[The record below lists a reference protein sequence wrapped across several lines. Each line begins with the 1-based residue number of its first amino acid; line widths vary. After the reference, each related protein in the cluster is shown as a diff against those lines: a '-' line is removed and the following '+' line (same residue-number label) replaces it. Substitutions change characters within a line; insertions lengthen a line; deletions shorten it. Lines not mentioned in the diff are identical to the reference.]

1 MNRFDIRTIASASV
15 ALLFFVASYA
25 GAVAQ
30 ETFPS
35 EKLEIVSNSGKT
47 HAFTVEV
54 ASSEGQRQQGLM
66 FRKSMGEDRGM
77 LFDFKEDRDVMMW
90 MKNTFIPLDMLFIS
104 KAGKITHIHPN
115 AVPHSEDIISSNGQ
129 VRYVLELN
137 GGAAKKLGLAVG
149 DTVKAAQIK

>member
-1 MNRFDIRTIASASV
+1 MNRFDIRTVVSAFV
-15 ALLFFVASYA
+15 ALLFVTSYA

-35 EKLEIVSNSGKT
+35 EKLEIVNTSGKT

-54 ASSEGQRQQGLM
+54 ASSDGQRQQGLM

-149 DTVKAAQIK
+149 DAVKAAQIK

>member
-1 MNRFDIRTIASASV
+1 
-15 ALLFFVASYA
+15 
-25 GAVAQ
+25 
-30 ETFPS
+30 
-35 EKLEIVSNSGKT
+35 
-47 HAFTVEV
+47 
-54 ASSEGQRQQGLM
+54 
-66 FRKSMGEDRGM
+66 
-77 LFDFKEDRDVMMW
+77 
-90 MKNTFIPLDMLFIS
+90 MLFIS